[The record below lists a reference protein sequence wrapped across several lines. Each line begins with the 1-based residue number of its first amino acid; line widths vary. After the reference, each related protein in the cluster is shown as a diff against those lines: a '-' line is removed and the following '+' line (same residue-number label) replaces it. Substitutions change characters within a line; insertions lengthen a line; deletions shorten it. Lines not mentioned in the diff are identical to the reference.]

1 MARRRSRNAPAR
13 GGAVVWHDGHQ
24 CARHCR
30 AGTGASPRIRCTRRH
45 PGHTRY
51 RRRAAVRAVGQLAGR
66 AAADRRAAGRLG
78 RRPRTRAGAGGSG
91 LHPGPPAR
99 TPAGAHRRTGRHHR
113 GADRGAAG
121 SRHRRTPLPT
131 RGRPRRP
138 RTGLGVLRAR
148 LAMGGHGRRPAGH
161 RTGIRRHHRR
171 DRTTDRRGIRLL
183 GDRSHDRPR
192 GRDRHRPGATD
203 PVCHAGRAGG
213 HNEVLRRSAR
223 RGHRPL
229 AGRVRGRGGR
239 RRALPRRRSARHLPA
254 VGADDPYRRRRRH
267 GIGGTACSTSA
278 FGVDGARRQRRR
290 GRGGGLPAV
299 HRDRR
304 GHPDGTRPGGR
315 LGATR
320 RAGP

>member
-1 MARRRSRNAPAR
+1 MTGTNVHAIVEQAPVPAPESGAPGDTPATPGIDGALLFALSASSQDALRQTAARLADWVDAQGPELAPADLAYTLARRRGHRPVR
-13 GGAVVWHDGHQ
+13 TAVL
-24 CARHCR
+24 
-30 AGTGASPRIRCTRRH
+30 
-45 PGHTRY
+45 
-51 RRRAAVRAVGQLAGR
+51 AATTAELTEALRK
-66 AAADRRAAGRLG
+66 
-78 RRPRTRAGAGGSG
+78 S
-91 LHPGPPAR
+91 PPAK
-99 TPAGAHRRTGRHHR
+99 
-113 GADRGAAG
+113 
-121 SRHRRTPLPT
+121 PLPT